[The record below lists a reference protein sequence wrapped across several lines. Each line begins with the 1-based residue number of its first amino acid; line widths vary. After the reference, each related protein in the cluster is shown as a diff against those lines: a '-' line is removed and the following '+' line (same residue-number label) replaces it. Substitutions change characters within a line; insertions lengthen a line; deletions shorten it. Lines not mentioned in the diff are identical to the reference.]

1 MILCATLVSTGSSA
15 SAAEEKNVQLVS
27 GELHTCAVLVSG
39 RVKCWG
45 NNFFGQL
52 GLGYTSQS
60 DPYAVSSP
68 TVVPG
73 LTDVASLVA
82 GYLHTCAVLVS
93 GSVKCWGYNENGELG
108 LGYTGEP
115 VLTPTAVP
123 GLTDVASL
131 VLGAHHTC
139 AVLVSGSVKCWG
151 YNAYGQ
157 LGLGYTSDYVSSPTV
172 VPELTDVA
180 SLVAG
185 GYHMCAVLVSGSVK
199 CWGHNYSG
207 QLGLGYET
215 SEPVSSPT
223 VVPGLTDVAS
233 LVAGG
238 YHMCAVLVSGSVK
251 CWGHNYS
258 GELGLG
264 YTSPSDLYWVSSPT
278 VVPGLTDVASLVA
291 GYAHTCAVLVSGSVK
306 CWGYN
311 AYGQLGLGYTSDY
324 VSSPTVVPGL
334 TDVASL
340 VAGSGHTCAVLVSDS
355 VGCWGQN
362 TNGQLGLGY
371 TSQSV
376 LSPTV
381 VPGVSMQLG
390 RPASS
395 PTIRWVAPGDAR
407 ARIGI
412 WAPKNI
418 GGTAITGY
426 EYTVDEG
433 LAWASV
439 DASSTASQLV
449 ISGLENATSYT
460 VRVRAVNGF
469 GGGASSNA
477 KSFTPRTLAGAPTI
491 VSLTGLSAKIKV
503 ELQAQ
508 ESDGGS
514 PITRYAF
521 SVDGGTWHSWNYGS
535 TGTPQYIRGLRP
547 KVTYWIRLRA
557 YTSAGWGAISEAVSA
572 TPSR

>member
-1 MILCATLVSTGSSA
+1 MNRLASAIARIGLGLIMVFATLVSTGSSA
-15 SAAEEKNVQLVS
+15 SADGDSYYGAEHSCAVVVS
-27 GELHTCAVLVSG
+27 GS
-39 RVKCWG
+39 VKCWG
-45 NNFFGQL
+45 LNSSGQL
-52 GLGYTSQS
+52 GLGYTSDQVSSPTMVPGLTDVASLTMGEAHSCALLVSGSVKCWGQNGFGQLGLGDSSHSVSSPTLVPGLTDVRSLVAGGRHTCALLVSGSVKCWGYNRSGQLGLGYTIQS
-60 DPYAVSSP
+60 DLYWVSSP

-73 LTDVASLVA
+73 LTDVASLVT
-82 GYLHTCAVLVS
+82 GYGHTCAVLVS
-93 GSVKCWGYNENGELG
+93 GSVKCWGYNQ
-108 LGYTGEP
+108 
-115 VLTPTAVP
+115 
-123 GLTDVASL
+123 D
-131 VLGAHHTC
+131 
-139 AVLVSGSVKCWG
+139 
-151 YNAYGQ
+151 GQ
-157 LGLGYTSDYVSSPTV
+157 LGLGDTS
-172 VPELTDVA
+172 
-180 SLVAG
+180 
-185 GYHMCAVLVSGSVK
+185 
-199 CWGHNYSG
+199 YS
-207 QLGLGYET
+207 
-215 SEPVSSPT
+215 VSSPT

-238 YHMCAVLVSGSVK
+238 YHTCAVLVSGSVK
-251 CWGHNYS
+251 CWGYNY
-258 GELGLG
+258 GGQLGLG
-264 YTSPSDLYWVSSPT
+264 YTSGPVSSPT

-291 GYAHTCAVLVSGSVK
+291 GGFHTCAVLVSGSVE

-311 AYGQLGLGYTSDY
+311 YGGQLGLGYTSDQ

-340 VAGSGHTCAVLVSDS
+340 FSGHAHTCAVSVSGS
-355 VGCWGQN
+355 VKCWGH
-362 TNGQLGLGY
+362 TY
-371 TSQSV
+371 DS
-376 LSPTV
+376 SPTLV
-381 VPGVSMQLG
+381 RGVSIQ

-395 PTIRWVAPGDAR
+395 PKIRWVAPGDAR

-412 WAPKNI
+412 WAPKNT
-418 GGTAITGY
+418 GGTPITGY
-426 EYTVDEG
+426 QYTVDDG
-433 LAWASV
+433 VTWASV

-469 GGGASSNA
+469 GSGASSNA
-477 KSFTPRTLAGAPTI
+477 KSFTPRTFAGAPTI

-503 ELQAQ
+503 ELQAP

-547 KVTYWIRLRA
+547 KVTYSIRLRA